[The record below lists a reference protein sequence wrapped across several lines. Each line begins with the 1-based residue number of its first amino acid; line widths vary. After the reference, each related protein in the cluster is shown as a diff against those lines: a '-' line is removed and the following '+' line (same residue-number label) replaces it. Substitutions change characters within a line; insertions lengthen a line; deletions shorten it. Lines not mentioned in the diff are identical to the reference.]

1 MVSDRYCFCHWRDRV
16 GRVTVRVGGVFIL
29 MGIAGAVI
37 WRHADAIVFG
47 ALLVVCGLLMLRL
60 KGV

>member
-1 MVSDRYCFCHWRDRV
+1 M
-16 GRVTVRVGGVFIL
+16 RVGGVFIL